1 MASLPLK
8 KIKIMK
14 LHRTAMEKNPSIGG
28 TLIVCS
34 SINLIYV
41 VIEAVVGFR
50 SGAVGLISDA
60 GHNLSDVVTLL
71 LSLWAIYNPKK
82 SDKIFVINAL
92 LLIVAVL
99 VILVESITKLANPA
113 VVSGETVSLTAGV
126 GIVVNGI
133 TAFILMKNSA
143 ENRNIKVSFLHMIAD
158 TFVSLGVV
166 LSGIVIKYTGIYLID
181 PIVSILISVVILIS
195 AVKLFSKS

>member
-1 MASLPLK
+1 
-8 KIKIMK
+8 MK
-14 LHRTAMEKNPSIGG
+14 AHRTAMEKNPSIGE

-34 SINLIYV
+34 SINMIYV

-82 SDKIFVINAL
+82 SDKIFLINAL

-99 VILVESITKLANPA
+99 VILFESVAKLANPA
-113 VVSGETVSLTAGV
+113 TVSGETIFITAGV

-143 ENRNIKVSFLHMIAD
+143 ENRNIKISFLHMIAD
-158 TFVSLGVV
+158 TFVSLGVL

>member
-1 MASLPLK
+1 
-8 KIKIMK
+8 MK
-14 LHRTAMEKNPSIGG
+14 AHRTAMEKNPSIGK

-34 SINLIYV
+34 SINMIYV

-71 LSLWAIYNPKK
+71 LSLWAICNPKK

-99 VILVESITKLANPA
+99 VILVESVAKLANPA
-113 VVSGETVSLTAGV
+113 TVSGETVSLTAGV

-158 TFVSLGVV
+158 TLVSLGVV

>member
-1 MASLPLK
+1 
-8 KIKIMK
+8 MK
-14 LHRTAMEKNPSIGG
+14 AHRTAMEKNPSIGK

-34 SINLIYV
+34 SINMIYV

-82 SDKIFVINAL
+82 SDNIFVINAL

-99 VILVESITKLANPA
+99 VILVESVAKLANPA
-113 VVSGETVSLTAGV
+113 TVSGETIFITAGV

>member
-1 MASLPLK
+1 
-8 KIKIMK
+8 MK
-14 LHRTAMEKNPSIGG
+14 AHRTAMEKNPSIGK

-34 SINLIYV
+34 SINMIYV

-99 VILVESITKLANPA
+99 VILVESVAKLANPA
-113 VVSGETVSLTAGV
+113 TVSGETIFITAGV

>member
-1 MASLPLK
+1 
-8 KIKIMK
+8 MK
-14 LHRTAMEKNPSIGG
+14 AHRTAMEKNPSIRK

-34 SINLIYV
+34 SINMIYV

-99 VILVESITKLANPA
+99 VILVESVAKLANPA
-113 VVSGETVSLTAGV
+113 TVSGETIFITAGV

>member
-1 MASLPLK
+1 
-8 KIKIMK
+8 MK
-14 LHRTAMEKNPSIGG
+14 AHRTAMEKNPLIGK

-34 SINLIYV
+34 SINMIYV

-99 VILVESITKLANPA
+99 VILVESVAKLANPA
-113 VVSGETVSLTAGV
+113 TVSGETIFITAGV